1 MTLLVQRG
9 DTQTFVPV
17 RTLNAERRLTVLSR
31 EWCHLCHDL
40 LDAPRPGRASS
51 ASRSRCS
58 DVDAFPELEAEW
70 SEKVPVVLAGGRE
83 LCHYFLDEAAVRAHF
98 QRIG

>member
-1 MTLLVQRG
+1 M
-9 DTQTFVPV
+9 
-17 RTLNAERRLTVLSR
+17 LSR

-40 LDAPRPGRASS
+40 LDALKPLQSELGFEVEVL
-51 ASRSRCS
+51 

-70 SEKVPVVLAGGRE
+70 SEMVPVVLAGGRE

>member
-1 MTLLVQRG
+1 M
-9 DTQTFVPV
+9 
-17 RTLNAERRLTVLSR
+17 LSR

-40 LDAPRPGRASS
+40 LDALRHLQGELGFEVEVL
-51 ASRSRCS
+51 

-83 LCHYFLDEAAVRAHF
+83 LCHYFLDEAAGRAHF

>member
-1 MTLLVQRG
+1 M
-9 DTQTFVPV
+9 
-17 RTLNAERRLTVLSR
+17 NAERRLTVLSR

-40 LDAPRPGRASS
+40 LDALKPLQGEFGFEVE
-51 ASRSRCS
+51 
-58 DVDAFPELEAEW
+58 VDAFPELEAEW
-70 SEKVPVVLAGGRE
+70 GEKVPVVLAGDLE

>member
-1 MTLLVQRG
+1 MS
-9 DTQTFVPV
+9 
-17 RTLNAERRLTVLSR
+17 AEPKLTVLSR

-40 LDAPRPGRASS
+40 LDALAPLQRELGFDVEVV
-51 ASRSRCS
+51 

-70 SEKVPVVLAGGRE
+70 SEKVPVVLSNGAE
-83 LCHYFLDEAAVRAHF
+83 ICHYFLDEAAVRAHL

>member
-1 MTLLVQRG
+1 M
-9 DTQTFVPV
+9 
-17 RTLNAERRLTVLSR
+17 LSR

-40 LDAPRPGRASS
+40 LDALKPLQHELGFELEVI
-51 ASRSRCS
+51 
-58 DVDAFPELEAEW
+58 DVDTAPELEAEW
-70 SEKVPVVLAGGRE
+70 GEKVPVVLVGSLE

>member
-1 MTLLVQRG
+1 
-9 DTQTFVPV
+9 
-17 RTLNAERRLTVLSR
+17 VL
-31 EWCHLCHDL
+31 
-40 LDAPRPGRASS
+40 
-51 ASRSRCS
+51 

-70 SEKVPVVLAGGRE
+70 GEKVPVVLAGDLE

>member
-1 MTLLVQRG
+1 MS
-9 DTQTFVPV
+9 
-17 RTLNAERRLTVLSR
+17 AERKLTVLSR

-40 LDAPRPGRASS
+40 LDALAPLQRELGFDVEVV
-51 ASRSRCS
+51 

-70 SEKVPVVLAGGRE
+70 SEKVPVVLNNGAE
-83 LCHYFLDEAAVRAHF
+83 ICHYFLDEAAVRAHL

>member
-1 MTLLVQRG
+1 MS
-9 DTQTFVPV
+9 
-17 RTLNAERRLTVLSR
+17 AEHKLTVLSR

-40 LDAPRPGRASS
+40 VDALTPLQQELGFVVEVV
-51 ASRSRCS
+51 
-58 DVDAFPELEAEW
+58 DVDAFPALEELW
-70 SEKVPVVLAGGRE
+70 SEKVPVVLAGDTE